1 MLLLEEGYDGAQ
13 DTGLYPYMQVLKG
26 AMKPI
31 MELPFFYWVLRRQT
45 SLCSQEAHSWS
56 ELEK

>member
-1 MLLLEEGYDGAQ
+1 MLLLGEGYDGAQ

-31 MELPFFYWVLRRQT
+31 MELPFFLLGSKEADFT
-45 SLCSQEAHSWS
+45 LLSGSSLME
-56 ELEK
+56 